1 MESFIKSVVILL
13 VVGVPVSVIL
23 MRVLFK
29 NSVFRQISTIWVITL
44 LFTSINNSARIQFE
58 SSYPQ
63 AMALPIGIIVI
74 GLGIYIASK
83 YVKVPLNQM
92 TDDLAKLAKGDIN
105 IKIGEYYSNRNDEIG
120 SLANSVNMLA
130 LNLSHM
136 IGNVHSNSLEVNKLS
151 SDLNQIM
158 KSMINN
164 SSAQSSSIEE
174 ISATMEEI
182 AAAIEQNSEN
192 SQRTE
197 AISAKTIVA
206 ITEGNKSTLLS
217 IEAMSEVAGKV
228 KLINDI
234 AFQTNILALNAA
246 VEASH
251 AGDAGKGFAVVAL
264 EVKRLAES
272 SKKVAREVEEVS
284 NRVLSVSKNSGT
296 QLNEIIEDASLTASL
311 IKEISSASS
320 EQNSSVQQINYA
332 IQELNKMLQSNS
344 NEVERINDKA
354 ISLSQTAQKLTSS
367 ISKFVI
373 KNDKER

>member
-1 MESFIKSVVILL
+1 MESFLKSVFILL
-13 VVGVPVSVIL
+13 VVGVPVAVIL
-23 MRVLFK
+23 MRILFK

-63 AMALPIGIIVI
+63 ALALPIGIIVI

-105 IKIGEYYSNRNDEIG
+105 IKIGDDYSNRKDEIG
-120 SLANSVNMLA
+120 SLANSVNTLA
-130 LNLSHM
+130 VNLSQM
-136 IGNVHSNSLEVNKLS
+136 IGNVHSNSLEVNKIS
-151 SDLNQIM
+151 ADLNLIM
-158 KSMINN
+158 KSIINN
-164 SSAQSSSIEE
+164 SSSQSSSIEE

-182 AAAIEQNSEN
+182 ASAIQQNSEN

-197 AISAKTIVA
+197 AISAKTILA
-206 ITEGNKSTLLS
+206 ITEGNKSTMLS
-217 IEAMSEVAGKV
+217 IEAMSEVADKV

-251 AGDAGKGFAVVAL
+251 AGEAGKGFAVVAN
-264 EVKRLAES
+264 EVKRLAAS
-272 SKKVAREVEEVS
+272 SNKVAREVDEVS
-284 NRVLSVSKNSGT
+284 NRVLSVSKNSGD
-296 QLNEIIEDASLTASL
+296 QLNEIVQDANLTASL
-311 IKEISSASS
+311 IKEISTASF

-332 IQELNKMLQSNS
+332 IQELNKMIQSNS
-344 NEVERINDKA
+344 NEVDRINDKA
-354 ISLSQTAQKLTSS
+354 ISLSESAQKLTNS
-367 ISKFVI
+367 ISKFVV
-373 KNDKER
+373 KK

>member
-1 MESFIKSVVILL
+1 MESFLKSVFILL
-13 VVGVPVSVIL
+13 VVGVPVAVIL
-23 MRVLFK
+23 MRVLFR

-63 AMALPIGIIVI
+63 ALALPIGIIVI

-92 TDDLAKLAKGDIN
+92 TDDLAKLAKGDVN
-105 IKIGEYYSNRNDEIG
+105 IKIGDDYSNRKDEIG
-120 SLANSVNMLA
+120 SLANSVNTLA
-130 LNLSHM
+130 VNLSQM
-136 IGNVHSNSLEVNKLS
+136 IGNVHSNSLEVNKIS
-151 SDLNQIM
+151 ADLNQIM
-158 KSMINN
+158 KSMVNN

-182 AAAIEQNSEN
+182 ASAIQQNSEN

-197 AISAKTIVA
+197 AISAKTIIA
-206 ITEGNKSTLLS
+206 ITEGNKSTMLS
-217 IEAMSEVAGKV
+217 IDAMSEVADKV

-251 AGDAGKGFAVVAL
+251 AGDAGKGFAVVAN
-264 EVKRLAES
+264 EVKRLAAS
-272 SKKVAREVEEVS
+272 SNKVAREVDEVS
-284 NRVLSVSKNSGT
+284 TRVLSVSKNSGD
-296 QLNEIIEDASLTASL
+296 QLNEIVEDANLTARL
-311 IKEISSASS
+311 IKEISTASF

-332 IQELNKMLQSNS
+332 IQELNKMIQSNS
-344 NEVERINDKA
+344 NEVDRINDKA
-354 ISLSQTAQKLTSS
+354 ISLSESAQKLTNS
-367 ISKFVI
+367 ISKFVV
-373 KNDKER
+373 KNK